1 MVPAPFPPDERLRVQ
16 QLLDY
21 GVLDTPPEAAF
32 DDLAR
37 LAALA
42 CRTPIALVSLVDG
55 TRQWFKAKI
64 GLEASETPR
73 EISFCGHAILQP
85 EMMIVPDA
93 AADARFADN
102 PLVTGPPHIRFY
114 AGMPLKTE
122 GGARLGTLCVIDREP
137 RTLTTAQEEQLALLA
152 RQVVSQLDIRRTAG
166 RLRDATDEVA
176 FLQQGIEQTQDPMYW
191 LSPAQGFRF
200 VFVNEAAARHYG
212 YPKHELLT
220 MRVPDWNPQI
230 TPERLAAN
238 WDVIKRQGASVFETQ
253 HRLRDGRVVPVEVT
267 ANYVA
272 AGGQEYIAGII
283 RNITERKRIE
293 QALQAKDRHLE
304 TAQAIAHVGSWR
316 WDIRTGTEVWSDE
329 FFRIFGHE
337 PGAIPPTYE
346 TFLGALHSD
355 DKPRVLAAVSATLA
369 EDRPYEIEFRIV
381 RPDGTVRI
389 VQGRGRVERDEQG
402 LPLYMDG
409 TVLDVT
415 AARQAEQ
422 ERDVLLYAVDHSL
435 EGLALLD
442 DEGRYTYMNPAHA
455 SMYGYTVEQLLGQSW
470 RGLYSADAVAAIEQT
485 VFPVLTRTGRWIGEL
500 VGCRATGETFEV
512 EIALQVLEQSASG
525 IPHVLA
531 CTCRDIGLRKQ
542 AEASRRLL
550 AAIVESS
557 DDAIIS
563 KTPDGL
569 VTSWNRGAER
579 LFGYR
584 ADEMLGRSVTRLFP
598 GDRLNEEAEI
608 LERMAQGNIVEHF
621 ETVRLR
627 KDGRSV
633 AVSLTLSPLRDT
645 EGRVVGIAKIARDIT
660 RLMQVG
666 AQLRQANDLLERRVA
681 ERTAELTQ
689 AHARLSGLSRRL
701 VQAQEAERARLSRDL
716 HDEIGQA
723 LTALNLNLQVFRGE
737 RGRPVSS
744 RITDCLELTEGLL
757 QRVRSMAV
765 DLRPQLLDEVGLA
778 QSLRLYADRQAERYG
793 WRVSFVLEGDDRAL
807 ADELSVTCYRVVQ
820 EALTNIARH
829 AQATAVS
836 VRIRIDEQAVAL
848 SVRDNGIGFDPRCPM
863 GDPKAGKGVGL
874 IGLSERVRLAGG
886 RLTVTSAPEAGST
899 LEVRLPRDE
908 ASMTSWAREFLS

>member
-1 MVPAPFPPDERLRVQ
+1 MIPAPFPPDEWLRVQ

-42 CRTPIALVSLVDG
+42 CQTPIALVSLVDS
-55 TRQWFKAKI
+55 TRQWFKASI

-73 EISFCGHAILQP
+73 EISFCGHAILQS
-85 EMMIVPDA
+85 ELMIVPDA
-93 AADARFADN
+93 AADERFADN
-102 PLVTGPPHIRFY
+102 PLVTGAPHIRFY
-114 AGMPLKTE
+114 AGMPLKAE

-137 RTLTTAQEEQLALLA
+137 RTITVAQEEQLALLA
-152 RQVVSQLDIRRTAG
+152 RQVVSQLDMLRMVK

-176 FLQQGIEQTQDPMYW
+176 FLRQGIEQTQDPMYW

-212 YPKHELLT
+212 YPKRELLT
-220 MRVPDWNPQI
+220 MRVPDWNPEI
-230 TPERLAAN
+230 TPERLVAN
-238 WDVIKRQGASVFETQ
+238 WEVIKREGAFTFETQ
-253 HRLRDGRVVPVEVT
+253 HRLRDGRVVSVEVT

-316 WDIRTGTEVWSDE
+316 WDIRTGEEVWSDE

-346 TFLGALHSD
+346 AFLGALHSD
-355 DKPRVLAAVSATLA
+355 DKPRVLAAVAATLE
-369 EDRPYEIEFRIV
+369 EDRPYEIEFRII

-389 VQGRGRVERDEQG
+389 IEGRGLVERDEQG
-402 LPLYMDG
+402 VPLYMDG

-422 ERDVLLYAVDHSL
+422 ERDVLLYAIDHSL

-455 SMYGYTVEQLLGQSW
+455 AMYGYTVDQLLGQSW
-470 RGLYSADAVAAIEQT
+470 RGLYTADAGTVIEQT
-485 VFPVLTRTGRWIGEL
+485 VFPVLTRTGNWIGEL
-500 VGCRATGETFEV
+500 VGRRATGELFEV
-512 EIALQVLEQSASG
+512 EVALQVLEQSASG

-531 CTCRDIGLRKQ
+531 CTCRDVTVRKRAAATQ
-542 AEASRRLL
+542 RLL

-557 DDAIIS
+557 EDAIIS
-563 KTPDGL
+563 KTPDGF

-584 ADEMLGRSVTRLFP
+584 ADEMVGRSITRLLP
-598 GDRLNEEAEI
+598 PNRLDEEAEI
-608 LERMAQGNIVEHF
+608 LQRMAQGETVEHF
-621 ETVRLR
+621 ETARLR
-627 KDGRSV
+627 KDGQSV
-633 AVSLTLSPLRDT
+633 PVSLTLSPLRDAN
-645 EGRVVGIAKIARDIT
+645 GRVIGIAKIARDIT
-660 RLMQVG
+660 RLVQVG
-666 AQLRQANDLLERRVA
+666 AQLRQANDLLERRVE

-689 AHARLSGLSRRL
+689 AHTRLTGLSRRL

-723 LTALNLNLQVFRGE
+723 LTALNLNLQVLRGE
-737 RGRPVSS
+737 RGRPLSS
-744 RITDCLELTEGLL
+744 RITDSLELTEGLL

-765 DLRPQLLDEVGLA
+765 DLRPQLLDEVGLERA
-778 QSLRLYADRQAERYG
+778 LRLYANRQAERYG
-793 WRVSFVLEGDDRAL
+793 WSLSFVLEGDDRVL
-807 ADELSVTCYRVVQ
+807 ADDVAVTCYRVVQ
-820 EALTNIARH
+820 EALTNTARH
-829 AQATAVS
+829 AQATS
-836 VRIRIDEQAVAL
+836 VLVHIRIDEQAIAV
-848 SVRDNGIGFDPRCPM
+848 SVRDNGIGFDPRVPM
-863 GDPKAGKGVGL
+863 GEVNAGKGVGL
-874 IGLSERVRLAGG
+874 AGLSERVRLAGG
-886 RLTVTSAPEAGST
+886 RLTVASAPQAGST
-899 LEVRLPRDE
+899 VEVRLPRDE
-908 ASMTSWAREFLS
+908 GFLASWAGEFPS